1 MMAADHRAGAL
12 MRLAL
17 LAISL
22 LLFGCATA
30 PPAAPGPA
38 TAEAT
43 HAAQPSSTAPAPTA
57 TDEPTAAS
65 TATAA
70 PTAIPTA
77 ARATPTLTP
86 TAAPTSD
93 PSTWT
98 TYHDPDYGFS
108 FRYPAERWTPV
119 RPADDD
125 HLLSLTYHELGI
137 ALRIKVKRLGEDVDM
152 QLYGGAAG
160 DFVPQGTILFLGE
173 EVERTALV
181 YDDITRRIFYNA
193 TNVIPRGDLL
203 FSLAL
208 VSNRD
213 FERDPIAIV
222 PEDVQ
227 TEADRILETFALDTP
242 SAGE

>member
-1 MMAADHRAGAL
+1 MTIAYVIHVLARM
-12 MRLAL
+12 AL
-17 LAISL
+17 LGIGL
-22 LLFGCATA
+22 LLFGCTTA
-30 PPAAPGPA
+30 PPATPEVV

-43 HAAQPSSTAPAPTA
+43 DTDQPPTASPAPLVAA
-57 TDEPTAAS
+57 TDAP
-65 TATAA
+65 TAA
-70 PTAIPTA
+70 PTA
-77 ARATPTLTP
+77 TPTGAATSTP
-86 TAAPTSD
+86 TSTLAPTSD
-93 PSTWT
+93 PSTWA
-98 TYHDPDYGFS
+98 TYHDPNYGFS
-108 FRYPAERWTPV
+108 FRYPAERWTPA
-119 RPADDD
+119 RPADDG
-125 HLLSLTYHELGI
+125 HLLSLTYHEMAI
-137 ALRIKVKRLGEDVDM
+137 ALRIKVKRLGEDADM

-181 YDDITRRIFYNA
+181 YEDIIRRIFYNA

-213 FERDPIAIV
+213 FEREPIAVV

-227 TEADRILETFALDTP
+227 AEADRILETFALDTT